1 MLKSSPPV
9 YVPARKPGRLMQ
21 GLGQGYDNVKSLY
34 KDLSASQQELSA
46 CLFLVV
52 IVLSYIQSISS
63 LHSDAQNKTLP
74 IVTLVITIF
83 VTLGILAHYVKL
95 PFFGKLD
102 NYFLPM
108 FLVVLGISLVLA
120 ISDVTNKDDKKDKS
134 VPVITLIVDIILS
147 LIVLYRL
154 FFIRA

>member
-1 MLKSSPPV
+1 MFKSSPPV
-9 YVPARKPGRLMQ
+9 YGPARKPGRLMQ
-21 GLGQGYDNVKSLY
+21 GIGKGYENVKSLY

-63 LHSDAQNKTLP
+63 LHSDSHNKTLP
-74 IVTLVITIF
+74 IVTLVITII

-95 PFFGKLD
+95 PFFGKLS

-120 ISDVTNKDDKKDKS
+120 ISDVTNKDDNKDKS
-134 VPVITLIVDIILS
+134 VPVITLIVDIMLS

-154 FFIRA
+154 FFVRA

>member
-1 MLKSSPPV
+1 MFKSSPPV
-9 YVPARKPGRLMQ
+9 YGSAKKPGRLMQ
-21 GLGQGYDNVKSLY
+21 GLGRGYDSVKSLY
-34 KDLSASQQELSA
+34 KDISTSQQELSA

-83 VTLGILAHYVKL
+83 VTLGVIAHYVKL
-95 PFFGKLD
+95 PFFEKLG

-120 ISDVTNKDDKKDKS
+120 ISDVTSKDDKKDKS

-154 FFIRA
+154 FFLGA